1 MKIKLNALGK
11 RAIALVLA
19 CCLGLGVAPSA
30 LAFCGFFVAQADSDL
45 FNEASQVIIARD
57 GDRTVLTMANDYQ
70 GEVEDF
76 ALVIP
81 VPVLLE
87 EDQVNV
93 GDPTV
98 LKRLDEYSAPR
109 LVEYF
114 DSNPCNPPMPRSA
127 PMPAP
132 AAMEADS
139 VARPESDRSLG
150 VTIEAEFSVGEY
162 DILILSAQE
171 STGLETWLRQND
183 YTIPTGAS
191 AVLQPY
197 IRQNFKFF
205 VAKVNLEEFKAG
217 ESQKLRPLM
226 MAYESPRFMLPIR
239 LGMLNAQ
246 GDQDLIVYLLTRS
259 GQVELTNYRTVK
271 IPSEFDVPE
280 FVQDEFPDFY
290 KAAFQKAYEQE
301 RKEVGFL
308 EYAWDMSWCDPCA
321 ANPLTPEELRKAG
334 VFWLGEGSSD
344 QRRIDPF
351 NGGAV
356 DAFITRL
363 HVRYSRDRFP
373 EDLAFQ
379 TTGNRQIFQG
389 RYIIRRPYRGEM
401 KCDAAA
407 DYRAGVR
414 DRQEREANQLV
425 SVTGWRKTDVFGKID
440 WFTEPAQPRPW
451 WRNLWNRR

>member
-1 MKIKLNALGK
+1 MQIKLNALGRK
-11 RAIALVLA
+11 AIAFLLA
-19 CCLGLGVAPSA
+19 TCLFLGITPSA

-45 FNEASQVIIARD
+45 FNEASQVIIVRD

-76 ALVIP
+76 ALVVP
-81 VPVLLE
+81 VPVLLQ

-93 GDPTV
+93 GDPAI

-114 DSNPCNPPMPRSA
+114 DSNPCETPMPRSA

-139 VARPESDRSLG
+139 VGQVASNRSLG

-183 YTIPTGAS
+183 YQIPTGAS

-205 VAKVNLEEFKAG
+205 VAKVNLEEFNAA

-246 GDQDLIVYLLTRS
+246 GDQDLMVYLLTRS

-280 FVQDEFPDFY
+280 FVEDEFPNFY
-290 KAAFQKAYEQE
+290 QAAFQKAYEQE

-334 VFWLGEGSSD
+334 VFWLGDGPQE
-344 QRRIDPF
+344 RMNPF
-351 NGGAV
+351 GGGAV

-379 TTGNRQIFQG
+379 ATGNRQNFQG

-401 KCDAAA
+401 NCAAAA
-407 DYRAGVR
+407 DYRARVR
-414 DRQEREANQLV
+414 DRQEQEAHQLTT
-425 SVTGWRKTDVFGKID
+425 VTGWRKTDVFGKID
-440 WFTEPAQPRPW
+440 WFNEPTEVRPW
-451 WRNLWNRR
+451 WRNLWPR

>member
-1 MKIKLNALGK
+1 MQLNGIGK
-11 RAIALVLA
+11 KAIALLLA
-19 CCLGLGVAPSA
+19 VFLCLGLTPSA
-30 LAFCGFFVAQADSDL
+30 LAFCGFFVAQIDANL
-45 FNEASQVIIARD
+45 FNEASQVIIVRD

-70 GEVEDF
+70 GAAEDF
-76 ALVIP
+76 ALVVP

-93 GDPTV
+93 GDPAV
-98 LKRLDEYSAPR
+98 LQRLDEYSAPR

-114 DSNPCNPPMPRSA
+114 DSNPCHPPRPRAA

-132 AAMEADS
+132 AMMEMDAGA
-139 VARPESDRSLG
+139 VAESDRSLG

-171 STGLETWLRQND
+171 STGLETWLRQNN
-183 YTIPTGAS
+183 YRIPTGAS

-217 ESQKLRPLM
+217 ESQNLRPLM

-246 GDQDLIVYLLTRS
+246 GEQDLIIYLITRN

-290 KAAFQKAYEQE
+290 QAAFQKAYERE

-321 ANPLTPEELRKAG
+321 ANPLTPDELRKAG
-334 VFWLGEGSSD
+334 VFWLGETSAN
-344 QRRIDPF
+344 QRRP
-351 NGGAV
+351 NPPGGGAV

-363 HVRYSRDRFP
+363 HVRYGRDRFP

-407 DYRAGVR
+407 DYRAQVR

-425 SVTGWRKTDVFGKID
+425 SVTGWSKTDVFRKID
-440 WFTEPAQPRPW
+440 WFTEPSQPRPW
-451 WRNLWNRR
+451 WRNLWDRR